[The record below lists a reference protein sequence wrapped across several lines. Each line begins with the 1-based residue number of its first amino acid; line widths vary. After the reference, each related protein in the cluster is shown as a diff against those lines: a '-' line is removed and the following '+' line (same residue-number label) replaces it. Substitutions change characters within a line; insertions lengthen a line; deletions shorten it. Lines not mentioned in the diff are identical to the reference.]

1 MNYAVMSS
9 KVKEIARFSN
19 DFSSDELAIDCAPC
33 ALLLVR
39 SLVRLV
45 RTLVRPIFGTSG
57 PALAGHLAAHL
68 GLVRGLVRGL
78 FDLMKCQNKENRKVF
93 S

>member
-1 MNYAVMSS
+1 MNYALMSF
-9 KVKEIARFSN
+9 KEKELARFRN
-19 DFSSDELAIDCAPC
+19 DFSSGELAIACAPC

-45 RTLVRPIFGTSG
+45 RTLVRPICRTSG

-68 GLVRGLVRGL
+68 GLVRGLVRH
-78 FDLMKCQNKENRKVF
+78 KSE
-93 S
+93 